1 MRIPLL
7 VTLVALSAA
16 CASGSPNPRS
26 SSVDNDVLRREEL
39 EQRGFL
45 NAYEAVAALRP
56 QWLRTRGLDSFRNP
70 TQVQVYVDQ
79 SRMGGIEALRMV
91 RIDGVGFIRYY
102 DGTNASTRWGLGH
115 GQGVIYVSTSQ
126 DAHAGIDP

>member
-7 VTLVALSAA
+7 VTVVALSAA

-56 QWLRTRGLDSFRNP
+56 HWLRTRGLDSFRNP

-102 DGTNASTRWGLGH
+102 DGTTASTRWGLGH

-126 DAHAGIDP
+126 EAHSGIDP